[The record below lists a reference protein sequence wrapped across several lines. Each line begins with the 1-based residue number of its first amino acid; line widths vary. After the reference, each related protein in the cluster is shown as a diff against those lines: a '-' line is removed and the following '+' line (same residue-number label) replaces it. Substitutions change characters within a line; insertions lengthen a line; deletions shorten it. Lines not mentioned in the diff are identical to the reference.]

1 MRGAFRRRAPRT
13 RPGPRSG
20 PRLLLLR
27 ASRAAVVIVSL
38 AAVPLVLLW
47 VLADSRGERGKGRL

>member
-1 MRGAFRRRAPRT
+1 MRDFCRRRAPRART
-13 RPGPRSG
+13 GPRSG
-20 PRLLLLR
+20 PHPLLSR

-47 VLADSRGERGKGRL
+47 VLADSRNERGKGRL